1 MYIKS
6 SRAQV
11 NYSSSS
17 TTTIPSSYPISPDY
31 SSHRTRCDLS
41 NFITIKPKPT
51 TKMQPRL
58 ERLQPMLGNPLFES
72 ILWGHEYDLSRLNTD
87 LR

>member
-1 MYIKS
+1 
-6 SRAQV
+6 
-11 NYSSSS
+11 
-17 TTTIPSSYPISPDY
+17 
-31 SSHRTRCDLS
+31 
-41 NFITIKPKPT
+41 
-51 TKMQPRL
+51 MQPRL